1 MTFQNGITAARTAG
15 QSGRNSEK
23 GDPAFSFAGGDG
35 KLQKRRN
42 IFPEILS

>member
-15 QSGRNSEK
+15 PSGRNSEN

-35 KLQKRRN
+35 KLQKMRN